1 MALGGYLG
9 VHQRGGPLTMADNR
23 KIRDFVERWTGRG
36 YEKGEAVS
44 FWKDLL
50 YALLTLISLSL
61 AKAI

>member
-1 MALGGYLG
+1 
-9 VHQRGGPLTMADNR
+9 MADNR

-44 FWKDLL
+44 FWKALL

-61 AKAI
+61 AKARSTRRLCKLSIMLRNFHA

>member
-1 MALGGYLG
+1 
-9 VHQRGGPLTMADNR
+9 MADNR
-23 KIRDFVERWTGRG
+23 KTRDFVECWTGRG

-61 AKAI
+61 AKAR

>member
-1 MALGGYLG
+1 
-9 VHQRGGPLTMADNR
+9 MADNR

-50 YALLTLISLSL
+50 YGLFI
-61 AKAI
+61 IEGVVGV